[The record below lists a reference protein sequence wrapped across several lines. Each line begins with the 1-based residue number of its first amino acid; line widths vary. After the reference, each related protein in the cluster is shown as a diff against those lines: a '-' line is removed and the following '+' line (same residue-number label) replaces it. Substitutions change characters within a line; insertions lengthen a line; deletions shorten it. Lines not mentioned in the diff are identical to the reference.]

1 MRRFVI
7 EADDVAEAIVAAIEK
22 GKAEVTVPWFP
33 YRIATIGQA
42 VVPRLFSRLVTSR
55 AGQHRDE
62 GR

>member
-33 YRIATIGQA
+33 YRIATIGQP

-62 GR
+62 R